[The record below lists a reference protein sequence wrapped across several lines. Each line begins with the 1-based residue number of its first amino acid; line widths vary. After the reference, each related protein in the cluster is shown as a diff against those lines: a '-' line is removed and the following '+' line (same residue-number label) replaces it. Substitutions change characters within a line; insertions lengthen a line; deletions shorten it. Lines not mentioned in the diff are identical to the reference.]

1 MKILKTLFAALILLA
16 GVSSCSDDNDIKVN
30 PVTTLILNPNVSF
43 SSVKT
48 LADGT
53 WDVCDAPTYTFEV
66 NTQTFN
72 VKLEVKGL
80 NYADK
85 KGVDFTI
92 ENLLLTVD
100 PQNNAWTIANRNP
113 MVVRDSNGNDHEITG
128 FNAYI
133 FSSGRAPENVR
144 VQYTIDNAYTI
155 RAIMKYNA
163 FVGKSLVTAESPAI
177 EPFNNESAV
186 YFFILNHKEKKAS
199 VLIYN
204 AKFSSGMPRTIDMD
218 FLKHSFTVDDRGIVV
233 YSPERFEPLN
243 NNVPYEKYAVTN
255 LDFVLSPGLALD
267 GSFMVA
273 DMFTVSV
280 EATPALALTDEVLRK
295 MTVAMGK

>member
-16 GVSSCSDDNDIKVN
+16 GVSSCSDDNDIKLK

-144 VQYTIDNAYTI
+144 VQYTIDNA
-155 RAIMKYNA
+155 
-163 FVGKSLVTAESPAI
+163 
-177 EPFNNESAV
+177 
-186 YFFILNHKEKKAS
+186 
-199 VLIYN
+199 
-204 AKFSSGMPRTIDMD
+204 
-218 FLKHSFTVDDRGIVV
+218 
-233 YSPERFEPLN
+233 
-243 NNVPYEKYAVTN
+243 
-255 LDFVLSPGLALD
+255 
-267 GSFMVA
+267 
-273 DMFTVSV
+273 
-280 EATPALALTDEVLRK
+280 
-295 MTVAMGK
+295 